1 MNYNFPTPGPPPAYL
16 TNVSIASLGIQG
28 DINSAFNEWTTANQA
43 NGALVG
49 FYSGGSNGPYRV
61 YAYRVNDPS
70 VAPYAAFTEV
80 ALYGG
85 TRTIAVASTDLYIG
99 SISSSGYPN
108 YDENAG
114 NYHAFIKKV
123 MLHEIGHTMD
133 LTDQPFIDGAQ
144 CGGQVAGESVMNY
157 QCGTNDI
164 AGNVPSMVSACD
176 NASVHY

>member
-1 MNYNFPTPGPPPAYL
+1 MVLTASMRIGLTILCVAGPNAAY
-16 TNVSIASLGIQG
+16 T
-28 DINSAFNEWTTANQA
+28 
-43 NGALVG
+43 
-49 FYSGGSNGPYRV
+49 Y
-61 YAYRVNDPS
+61 
-70 VAPYAAFTEV
+70 V

-85 TRTIAVASTDLYIG
+85 TRTIAFVSTELYIG

-133 LTDQPFIDGAQ
+133 LTDQPFVAGAQ

-157 QCGTNDI
+157 QCGTNDV
-164 AGNVPSMVSACD
+164 AGNVPSMVTACD
-176 NASVHY
+176 NASVHYWWKHVSTSPAMNWGASRQV